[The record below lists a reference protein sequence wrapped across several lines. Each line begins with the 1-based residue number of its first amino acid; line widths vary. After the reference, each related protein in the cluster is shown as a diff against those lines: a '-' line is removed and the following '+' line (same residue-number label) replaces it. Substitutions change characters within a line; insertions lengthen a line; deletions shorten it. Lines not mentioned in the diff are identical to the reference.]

1 MTSPALRRAEDP
13 PGGRGRALP
22 RTLGGAEEADLRA
35 GCEGLVAL
43 SGRLEPWQVELCR
56 RPDLIDAMLEEHGS
70 PVNLIDPSPMRRNAD
85 DLARAASG
93 FEVDCGIF
101 FARKANKA
109 LALVDEARRL
119 GLGVDLASER
129 ELAQVLERGV
139 PGSALVMTA
148 AVKPVTLLER
158 CVASAT
164 TIVVDNL
171 DELRRTDQIARS
183 MGRVAVVALRLAAE
197 LGEDRLQTRFG
208 FGLDEAVAV
217 GDRVSAPGGGSAV
230 AIAGVHFHLDGY
242 DRHDRV
248 IAIGEAFALVDA
260 LRERGH
266 EPAFVDIGGGIPVSH
281 LESGMQWERF
291 WSEHRRGLLG
301 EREPLTF
308 EGHGLGLLAHRGDIV
323 GSPAVYPFH
332 QSPTGG
338 AWLAD
343 VLAGDLASG
352 GRVADGFRARGLQL
366 RCEPG
371 RALLDGCGMTAAR
384 VAYRKQ
390 RRDGTWL
397 IGVEMNRTQ
406 CRSTSDDFLVDPLL
420 LRARRSDGTG
430 AFGGEPSGEGR
441 GHTDQDLGLSYQDD
455 GLLDQDDGLPDQN
468 DGLPDQDDGLPD
480 QDDGLPDQS
489 HGLADRSRALQVQ
502 GHRRRDRGRD
512 LAVDGE
518 DTGPIE
524 GYLVGAY
531 CIERELLTWRRMRF
545 PLGVR
550 VGDVVVFPNTG
561 GYLMHILESASHQIP
576 LARNLIVRPGA
587 SAVLDPIDAG

>member
-1 MTSPALRRAEDP
+1 MTSAALPGAEDP
-13 PGGRGRALP
+13 PRARDRAIP
-22 RTLGGAEEADLRA
+22 RTFDGTEEAELRA

-43 SGRLEPWQVELCR
+43 SGRLEPWQVELCHQ
-56 RPDLIDAMLEEHGS
+56 PELIDAMFGEHGS

-85 DLARAASG
+85 ALARAASG
-93 FEVDCGIF
+93 FDIDCGIF

-158 CVASAT
+158 CVASGA

-171 DELRRTDQIARS
+171 DELRRTEQVARS
-183 MGRVAVVALRLAAE
+183 TGRVATVALRLAVE

-208 FGLDEAVAV
+208 FGLDEAIAV
-217 GDRVSAPGGGSAV
+217 GDRVSAPGDGSPV

-242 DRHDRV
+242 DRDDRV
-248 IAIGEAFALVDA
+248 SAIGEAFELVDA
-260 LRERGH
+260 LRGRGH
-266 EPAFVDIGGGIPVSH
+266 EPAFVDIGGGIPISH
-281 LESGMQWERF
+281 LDSETQWERF

-301 EREPLTF
+301 AREPLTF
-308 EGHGLGLLAHRGDIV
+308 EGHGLGLLAHRGEII

-338 AWLAD
+338 AWLAG
-343 VLAGDLASG
+343 VLAGRLASG

-384 VAYRKQ
+384 VAYRKR

-397 IGVEMNRTQ
+397 VGVEMNRTQ
-406 CRSTSDDFLVDPLL
+406 CRSTSEDFLVDPLL
-420 LRARRSDGTG
+420 LRARQRDG
-430 AFGGEPSGEGR
+430 GGVPG
-441 GHTDQDLGLSYQDD
+441 D
-455 GLLDQDDGLPDQN
+455 GPPADPLPDQR
-468 DGLPDQDDGLPD
+468 DGLE
-480 QDDGLPDQS
+480 
-489 HGLADRSRALQVQ
+489 A
-502 GHRRRDRGRD
+502 
-512 LAVDGE
+512 DGE
-518 DTGPIE
+518 DTGPID

-531 CIERELLTWRRMRF
+531 CIERELLTWRKMRF

-550 VGDVVVFPNTG
+550 VGDIVVFPNTG

-587 SAVLDPIDAG
+587 PVVLDPIDGG